1 MKTRPQTSWLID
13 AVLFLGLFAA
23 FFPDVTGVETHQ

>member
-1 MKTRPQTSWLID
+1 MKKL

-23 FFPDVTGVETHQ
+23 ITLSAAPFARWFDFPGAGG